1 MADTPRDRESQA
13 ARAPPPA
20 SARGRATSK
29 RQLANRIQEER
40 DNNTHENNIYS
51 YYTRFFFYTKVRFQK
66 ANDEGAS
73 TCC

>member
-1 MADTPRDRESQA
+1 
-13 ARAPPPA
+13 
-20 SARGRATSK
+20 
-29 RQLANRIQEER
+29 LANRIQEER